1 MMMMWIWIWICCCAR
16 VDACTP
22 APVRLL
28 TAPLSK
34 SVQDSVMTIMLV
46 SSPRNVLVWN
56 WSFTVSTACCN
67 PETWY
72 EVFFGGRG
80 GYMKMIMKQQ
90 PGRCS
95 SMQKVFY
102 IQSFFSSNPTFGT
115 ERSQDIPAR
124 PRTSNH
130 RGTSF
135 CVDLFHFLPVWTTYF
150 CAIRVL
156 KLVVQ
161 CQAQAL
167 PQLLFV
173 DFGYF
178 GCFSNGGTPQ
188 KQQKNSLVGENKK
201 KWFHVLS
208 ILAHFGPFQ
217 VPLIPQI
224 GRRVKNQSKGRDNIF
239 KDDADAIEIPEKML
253 TSLKRWPLWRVF
265 PLPSSELHPR
275 VQVQEL
281 VVPERGGCLWVG
293 QMKTLR
299 KRWATGEYNICT
311 NSPPE
316 IWLES

>member
-1 MMMMWIWIWICCCAR
+1 
-16 VDACTP
+16 
-22 APVRLL
+22 
-28 TAPLSK
+28 
-34 SVQDSVMTIMLV
+34 
-46 SSPRNVLVWN
+46 
-56 WSFTVSTACCN
+56 
-67 PETWY
+67 
-72 EVFFGGRG
+72 
-80 GYMKMIMKQQ
+80 MKMIMKQQ

-253 TSLKRWPLWRVF
+253 TSLKRCWPLWKDVDLF
-265 PLPSSELHPR
+265 EGSSPSFIWAAPEGTSPRACCAWAWGLSLGRPNENPEKKMGNRRIQHLHQFTPWD
-275 VQVQEL
+275 L
-281 VVPERGGCLWVG
+281 AWKL
-293 QMKTLR
+293 
-299 KRWATGEYNICT
+299 
-311 NSPPE
+311 S
-316 IWLES
+316 